1 MGFDGATASRLLRIV
16 WYRSGATFGRRRA
29 GYLSVVLMIG
39 LVGGISMGAV
49 AGARRTESSFPTYLA
64 STNPSDLDLITGPVP
79 VSTFARLSGV
89 KRVEDVAFFQNAVL
103 LARNGAPIRSAG
115 SAMAYA
121 VGSLDG
127 LYFNQDRVTVVAGR
141 MADPKRADQAVLTAE
156 AAKLLGVHLGETV
169 RVGVYTDAQENSAT
183 FGPAVRP
190 ARRIDITLV
199 GIAVPNSAVIEDD
212 AERSI
217 SGVVFL
223 TPAFTARFNTCCTS
237 GLVQYGLQLDHGASD
252 DHEVENEVE
261 RVLLKYTGGQ
271 GGGFYISATSVTEA
285 EAQRSIQP
293 EAIALGV
300 FGGIAGL
307 AALLIVGQI
316 IGRQL
321 RLAADELSTLRAL
334 GADPAMTATDGLL
347 GLLAAVVLGSLLAAA
362 VAVALSPLA
371 PIGPVRAVYPASGI
385 SFDWTVLGLGMLA
398 LVAILSAVA
407 GLLAMLEAPHRV
419 ARRHERAASGSSVT
433 RAVAGSGL
441 SVAAATGVTFALDS
455 GRRRNAVPVRYAI
468 IGATAAILVL
478 VATVTFGSS
487 LNSLV
492 SHPALY
498 GWNWNYE
505 LNTPE
510 GGGYIDAKQATQLL
524 RRDPYVAGWS
534 GVWFDSLQ
542 MDGQTVPIIG
552 TTPSA
557 PVGPPI
563 LSGHTLESRD
573 QVVLG
578 ATTLADLHKRVGDTV
593 EARYGTVSKA
603 TRLTIVGTATMPA
616 VGPGLGLRLSMGTG
630 ALVSDLLLPA
640 DDRNPSS
647 GPPGPGAYFVRLRAG
662 ANPTAALHSLRRIDA
677 SLDSDPNAAPMSVLP
692 AQRPAEIVNY
702 RSMGSIP
709 AFLGAGLAVGAMAA
723 LGLTLVASV
732 RRRRRDLALLKTLG
746 FTSRQLAAVVAWQ
759 SSVAVAIGSVV
770 GVPVGIVVGRILWD
784 LFAHAIGAVPAPTI
798 SVLSIVLIAIGALV
812 LANVLA
818 VIPGRI
824 AARTPTALLL
834 RAE

>member
-1 MGFDGATASRLLRIV
+1 MG
-16 WYRSGATFGRRRA
+16 
-29 GYLSVVLMIG
+29 VL
-39 LVGGISMGAV
+39 

-64 STNPSDLDLITGPVP
+64 STNPSDLDLITGSVP
-79 VSTFARLSGV
+79 VSTFARLPGV
-89 KRVEDVAFFQNAVL
+89 KGVENAAFFQNAVL
-103 LARNGAPIRSAG
+103 LGPDGSPIKSELA
-115 SAMAYA
+115 AKAYA
-121 VGSLDG
+121 VGSVDG
-127 LYFNQDRVTVVAGR
+127 LYFNQDRAIIVAGR
-141 MADPKRADQAVLTAE
+141 MANPKRADQVVLTSQ
-156 AAKLLGVHLGETV
+156 AARLLGVHVGETV
-169 RVGVYTDAQENSAT
+169 PVGLYTNAQENSPT

-190 ARRIDITLV
+190 ARRINVTLV
-199 GIAVPNSAVIEDD
+199 GIAVPNTAVIEDD

-223 TPAFTARFNTCCTS
+223 TPAFTARFNACCS
-237 GLVQYGLQLDHGASD
+237 SSLVQYGLQLDHGADISA
-252 DHEVENEVE
+252 VETEIG
-261 RVLLKYTGGQ
+261 RALLSYTGGQ

-285 EAQRSIQP
+285 AAQRSIQP
-293 EAIALGV
+293 ESIALGV

-334 GADPAMTATDGLL
+334 GADPAMTASDGLL
-347 GLLAAVVLGSLLAAA
+347 GLLVAVLLGSLLATA

-371 PIGPVRAVYPASGI
+371 PIGPVRAVYPAPGI
-385 SFDWTVLGLGMLA
+385 SFDWTVLGFGMLA

-407 GLLAMLEAPHRV
+407 GLLAFLDAPHRI
-419 ARRHERAASGSSVT
+419 ARRHERSARGSSLT

-441 SVAAATGVTFALDS
+441 SVAAATGVKFALDS
-455 GRRRNAVPVRYAI
+455 GRRRNAVPVRSAI

-478 VATVTFGSS
+478 VATVTFGTS

-492 SHPALY
+492 SHPVLY

-524 RRDPYVAGWS
+524 RSDPYVAGWS
-534 GVWFDSLQ
+534 GVYFDSLEI
-542 MDGQTVPIIG
+542 DGQTVPIIG
-552 TTPSA
+552 ATPNA

-563 LSGHTLESRD
+563 LSGHTLEARD
-573 QVVLG
+573 QIVLG
-578 ATTLADLHKRVGDTV
+578 AITLADLHKRVGDTV
-593 EARYGTVSKA
+593 EARYGTVSKE

-640 DDRNPSS
+640 DDRNPAS
-647 GPPGPGAYFVRLRAG
+647 GPPGPGAYFVRLRVG
-662 ANPTAALHSLRRIDA
+662 VNPMASLRSLQRIDD
-677 SLDSDPNAAPMSVLP
+677 SLDSDPNAAPVSVLS

-709 AFLGAGLAVGAMAA
+709 AFLGGGLALGAVVA
-723 LGLTLVASV
+723 LGLTLLASV

-746 FTSRQLAAVVAWQ
+746 FTKRQLAAAVAWQ
-759 SSVAVAIGSVV
+759 SSLVV
-770 GVPVGIVVGRILWD
+770 LIGIVVGIPLGIVLGRVLWD
-784 LFAHAIGAVPAPTI
+784 AFAHEISAVPAPTI
-798 SVLSIVLIAIGALV
+798 SGGSIVLVALGALV
-812 LANVLA
+812 LANVIAA
-818 VIPGRI
+818 VPARI
-824 AARTPTALLL
+824 AARTPIALLL